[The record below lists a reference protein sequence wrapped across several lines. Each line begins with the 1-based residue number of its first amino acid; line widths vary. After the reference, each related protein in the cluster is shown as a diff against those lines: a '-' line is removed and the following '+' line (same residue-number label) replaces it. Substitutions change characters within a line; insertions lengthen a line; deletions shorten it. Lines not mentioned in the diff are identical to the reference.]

1 MKTLHLILALAV
13 PMLGQSLKQD
23 QLRAVASI
31 EKAAAENYQAIC
43 EILDELGSRRTAKF
57 QMGCREM
64 VSDLKDQATRSDEFS
79 FSQADPALIVT
90 RIKAEADYLTDA
102 ATKAYAYCGAA
113 VQISRKLN
121 RNDRPLDCEKLKDA
135 DARAHESIRR
145 YFEEP

>member
-57 QMGCREM
+57 QLGCR
-64 VSDLKDQATRSDEFS
+64 
-79 FSQADPALIVT
+79 
-90 RIKAEADYLTDA
+90 
-102 ATKAYAYCGAA
+102 
-113 VQISRKLN
+113 
-121 RNDRPLDCEKLKDA
+121 
-135 DARAHESIRR
+135 
-145 YFEEP
+145 

>member
-1 MKTLHLILALAV
+1 
-13 PMLGQSLKQD
+13 MLGQSVKHD

-43 EILDELGSRRTAKF
+43 EILDDLGSRRTAKF

-64 VSDLKDQATRSDEFS
+64 VSDLKDQAIRSDEFS

-90 RIKAEADYLTDA
+90 RIKAEADNLTDA

-113 VQISRKLN
+113 AQISKKLN
-121 RNDRPLDCEKLKDA
+121 RKDRPPDCEKLKDA
-135 DARAHESIRR
+135 DARAHEAMRR